1 MQNFVFLKTNKNKN
15 NNNNNN
21 KTEKKRGIFNYLS
34 VD

>member
-1 MQNFVFLKTNKNKN
+1 MQNFVFLKTKKK

>member
-1 MQNFVFLKTNKNKN
+1 MQNFVFLETNKNN

>member
-1 MQNFVFLKTNKNKN
+1 MQNFVFLKTSKND
-15 NNNNNN
+15 NNNNN

>member
-1 MQNFVFLKTNKNKN
+1 MQNFVFLKTNKNNN

>member
-1 MQNFVFLKTNKNKN
+1 MQNFVFLKTNKN

-21 KTEKKRGIFNYLS
+21 KTEKKKGIFNYLS

>member
-1 MQNFVFLKTNKNKN
+1 MQNFVFLKTNKN

-21 KTEKKRGIFNYLS
+21 KTEKKREIFNYLS

>member
-1 MQNFVFLKTNKNKN
+1 MQNFVFLKTNKNNKTE
-15 NNNNNN
+15 NNNN

>member
-1 MQNFVFLKTNKNKN
+1 MQNFVFLKTNK

>member
-1 MQNFVFLKTNKNKN
+1 MQNFVFLKTNKN

>member
-1 MQNFVFLKTNKNKN
+1 MQNFVFLKTNKNN
-15 NNNNNN
+15 NNINN

>member
-1 MQNFVFLKTNKNKN
+1 MQNFVFLKTNKNN

>member
-1 MQNFVFLKTNKNKN
+1 MQNFVFLKTNKNN

-21 KTEKKRGIFNYLS
+21 KTEKKGGIFNYLS